1 MKITVF
7 EATGV
12 LMTRV
17 VRGVS
22 LLFSGLFAGF
32 LLCVLVLENS
42 LRGFD
47 ASVYTQV
54 RLVELDSL
62 DTLASVTLIPAIV
75 TTVVLAIRVRGNN
88 RRVVLVAVALLLVVF
103 ATTLAINL
111 PINADQSSWAV
122 LNPPADW
129 AGVRDRWQVAHLIR
143 TVAAT
148 VAFGS
153 LIAAALTRPNQI
165 VGDGVRRTPLE
176 TSGGV
181 GHRQ

>member
-1 MKITVF
+1 
-7 EATGV
+7 
-12 LMTRV
+12 MTRV

-32 LLCVLVLENS
+32 LLCVLVLEHS

-75 TTVVLAIRVRGNN
+75 TTVVLAIRARGND
-88 RRVVLVAVALLLVVF
+88 RRVVLVAVALLLIVF

-111 PINADQSSWAV
+111 PINSDQTGRSV
-122 LNPPADW
+122 QNPPADW
-129 AGVRDRWQVAHLIR
+129 STVRDHWQVAHLIR
-143 TVAAT
+143 TIAALL
-148 VAFGS
+148 AFGS
-153 LIAAALTRPNQI
+153 LIASAVTVPTKRPADINQLS
-165 VGDGVRRTPLE
+165 GVAY
-176 TSGGV
+176 
-181 GHRQ
+181 

>member
-1 MKITVF
+1 
-7 EATGV
+7 
-12 LMTRV
+12 MTRV

-54 RLVELDSL
+54 RLVELDRL

-75 TTVVLAIRVRGNN
+75 TTVVLAIRARGND
-88 RRVVLVAVALLLVVF
+88 RRVVLVAIALLLVVF

-111 PINADQSSWAV
+111 PINADQSSWSV
-122 LNPPADW
+122 QNPPPDW
-129 AGVRDRWQVAHLIR
+129 SSVRDHWQLAHLIR
-143 TVAAT
+143 T
-148 VAFGS
+148 
-153 LIAAALTRPNQI
+153 AAALLAFGCLIGSAVTH
-165 VGDGVRRTPLE
+165 RTP
-176 TSGGV
+176 TK
-181 GHRQ
+181 HRTPTAVPA